1 MYSSQTSAA
10 HLPHP
15 VIAYSWNTARNLVAY
30 PVISYDG
37 FVTTQEM
44 LHSVIP
50 AEAGIQF
57 FRTVAERLD
66 PGIRRGDE
74 CL

>member
-1 MYSSQTSAA
+1 
-10 HLPHP
+10 
-15 VIAYSWNTARNLVAY
+15 LVAY

-57 FRTVAERLD
+57 FRAVAARLD
-66 PGIRRGDE
+66 PGRRRGDE
-74 CL
+74 WLRCHQFMVNQKTIGVAAQI